1 MGQSDNLLYFCY
13 PNNTF
18 MKTIALLL
26 LSFFF
31 GQCLFA
37 VPNVNNEPT
46 PNPIPIVRGE
56 LGDHTKTRP
65 RSIVDVPLTCIYK
78 AGQVELCFL
87 EELGEAEIVVTS
99 LTTGEQWSTVADTA
113 AGVVIVAVSEEA
125 GEYVVQIHAAGD
137 AWHGCYTIE

>member
-1 MGQSDNLLYFCY
+1 MNMRRLLFLI
-13 PNNTF
+13 F
-18 MKTIALLL
+18 ALGIGMMAMAQDEKPL
-26 LSFFF
+26 
-31 GQCLFA
+31 
-37 VPNVNNEPT
+37 
-46 PNPIPIVRGE
+46 PNPVPIIKGE
-56 LGDHTKTRP
+56 YDDHTKNQP

-87 EELGEAEIVVTS
+87 EELGEAEIVITS
-99 LTTGEQWSTVADTA
+99 LTTGEQWNTVADTA